1 MSLLTK
7 AGITKLSE
15 LIIDADKDWNGK
27 RLSQLKELALGM
39 SKGAGG
45 VLVKL
50 SPGPISYELTSGGI
64 HEVLRVTAQS
74 DNAGDDGKTIAY
86 DYMLEAM

>member
-39 SKGAGG
+39 GKGDILYQGAGG

-50 SPGPISYELTSGGI
+50 SPGPISYELTSGGDTRSA
-64 HEVLRVTAQS
+64 ES
-74 DNAGDDGKTIAY
+74 DRP
-86 DYMLEAM
+86 ER